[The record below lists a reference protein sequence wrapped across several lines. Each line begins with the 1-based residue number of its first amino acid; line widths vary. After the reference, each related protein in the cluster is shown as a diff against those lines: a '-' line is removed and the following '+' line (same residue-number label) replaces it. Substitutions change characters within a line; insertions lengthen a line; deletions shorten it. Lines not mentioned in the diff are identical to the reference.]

1 MLILFLILASIKTN
15 QMSRPRKS
23 KYKNRKRKGK
33 EPVSKF
39 EMFKRPAK
47 TLGGFIFRNIFIG
60 VVFYILLSSLYN
72 RTAAYKWDYE
82 QLYKINYNVIVN
94 YSDYT
99 TEQKYQSKLGFYGKY
114 MFFVKSHTPD
124 TAIILMPPDSVI
136 FAIDKKNRMGW
147 LTSKRH
153 STYFLYPRKPIYKKL
168 SSDSIYFDKI
178 THVVIVDGKGYEN
191 LPFKVK
197 NKNKYTVIP
206 TNLHLTKKAK

>member
-15 QMSRPRKS
+15 QMTRPRKS
-23 KYKNRKRKGK
+23 KYKNRKRKGQ

-47 TLGGFIFRNIFIG
+47 TIGGFIFRNIFIG
-60 VVFYILLSSLYN
+60 AVFFVSLSYLYN
-72 RTAAYKWDYE
+72 HTSAYKWLYE
-82 QLYKINYNVIVN
+82 KLYKNNYNAIVN
-94 YSDYT
+94 NSDYT
-99 TEQKYQSKLGFYGKY
+99 IEQKYQSNLGFYGKY

-206 TNLHLTKKAK
+206 TNLHLTKKSK

>member
-1 MLILFLILASIKTN
+1 
-15 QMSRPRKS
+15 MSRPYKS
-23 KYKNRKRKGK
+23 KYKNIKRKGK

-47 TLGGFIFRNIFIG
+47 TIAGFLSRNIIIGTVFFIS
-60 VVFYILLSSLYN
+60 LSYLYN
-72 RTAAYKWDYE
+72 HSSSYKWLYE
-82 QLYKINYNVIVN
+82 KFYKSN
-94 YSDYT
+94 YSTIKNYSHYT
-99 TEQKYQSKLGFYGKY
+99 IEERYQSKLGFYAKY
-114 MFFVKSHTPD
+114 MFFIKSHTPD

-136 FAIDKKNRMGW
+136 QAIDKKNRMGW

-153 STYFLYPRKPIYKKL
+153 STYFLYPRKAIYKKL

-191 LPFKVK
+191 LPFTVK

-206 TNLHLTKKAK
+206 TNLHLTEKAK